1 MPRDTPTQSVMDELT
16 ETLKH
21 RAKRDSECCLEKHLC
36 NETCQR
42 PLCVANR
49 RITELERYKSAFFR
63 VGAEIAKASC
73 CGPADTEGCSLG
85 QLHNCTRERLMVVFL
100 NERRALGNE

>member
-1 MPRDTPTQSVMDELT
+1 MDRSTPIYEEVRALMRNDGFNVDAPLVMDAIVQ
-16 ETLKH
+16 TLAH
-21 RAKRDSECCLEKHLC
+21 RDK
-36 NETCQR
+36 
-42 PLCVANR
+42 